1 MKTPLLYISAL
12 LLCLSVSTCDKG
24 IEEPIVSNPNDM
36 EITFSDFEITLQDI
50 TDTHV
55 CIVWESCGTDAKY
68 DLFIDGKRIANTLSD
83 QGYGSMYYELNTLSP
98 ATTYRL
104 NIRSMQNHNIVK
116 YAYAEFTT
124 EKTALI
130 SRQFITLDPYEYEQY
145 EWTDIRVMADGGL
158 LGIANTRKHYGSY
171 YRTLVKWNKNGET
184 EWLHDYANPQGNTFS
199 TIPATTHFNKDG
211 TLLLVNWDYVLHLNA
226 QGELLQCYPFYEPAS
241 DAITLMDARITAQGN
256 LLAIGYSYRNGQKG
270 EKPYCQYY
278 TALVNADGTQ
288 KKEYFN
294 GTSDYNKLL
303 KMEMLN
309 ENTYLTIGSNDQGT
323 TLLTLNAEGI
333 IEQEKNLDIGGSE
346 NQPYFSF
353 RGSNGELYFAGAQ
366 TYWPGGYQNF
376 QSFLLK
382 FSPEGTI
389 VWQQFY
395 PQSVGYFPSLKS
407 IKMLEKGGFILT
419 ATDDRGYSILLTDD
433 QGVVKWALGIKD
445 SAGLGHLIYTDIDEE
460 QQLLTVIGSYGA
472 VVEID
477 LRGYIKDP
485 FLKLE

>member
-1 MKTPLLYISAL
+1 
-12 LLCLSVSTCDKG
+12 
-24 IEEPIVSNPNDM
+24 
-36 EITFSDFEITLQDI
+36 
-50 TDTHV
+50 
-55 CIVWESCGTDAKY
+55 
-68 DLFIDGKRIANTLSD
+68 
-83 QGYGSMYYELNTLSP
+83 
-98 ATTYRL
+98 
-104 NIRSMQNHNIVK
+104 
-116 YAYAEFTT
+116 
-124 EKTALI
+124 
-130 SRQFITLDPYEYEQY
+130 
-145 EWTDIRVMADGGL
+145 
-158 LGIANTRKHYGSY
+158 
-171 YRTLVKWNKNGET
+171 
-184 EWLHDYANPQGNTFS
+184 
-199 TIPATTHFNKDG
+199 
-211 TLLLVNWDYVLHLNA
+211 
-226 QGELLQCYPFYEPAS
+226 
-241 DAITLMDARITAQGN
+241 
-256 LLAIGYSYRNGQKG
+256 
-270 EKPYCQYY
+270 
-278 TALVNADGTQ
+278 
-288 KKEYFN
+288 
-294 GTSDYNKLL
+294 
-303 KMEMLN
+303 MEMLN

-407 IKMLEKGGFILT
+407 IKMLEKGRFILT